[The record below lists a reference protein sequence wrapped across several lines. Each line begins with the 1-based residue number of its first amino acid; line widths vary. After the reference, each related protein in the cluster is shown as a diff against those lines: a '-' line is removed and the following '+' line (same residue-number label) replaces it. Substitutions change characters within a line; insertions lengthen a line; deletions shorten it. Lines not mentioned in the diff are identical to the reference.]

1 MIAVAR
7 SPAASASRP
16 RLSSLSSVLGSRY
29 TSPGSRCTSE
39 PKRVTQNAPATVR
52 TRTTATSGSATRR
65 ARRATLSSRVS
76 DRVKLAPPVVDAKLR
91 PAPSPRPPPR
101 ATAAHLDQ
109 RLTAPRY
116 RLPSMVTVCT
126 VLPPTERPR
135 VDAAG
140 DGCFTTLHANSLRD
154 ALHAARRKRVDALV
168 LSVHRCGDELPGVAR
183 FVREFPAIPAVAL
196 VSRHDHDV
204 TETLLR
210 LGATGV
216 RTAVDCTQAA
226 GWRRLRD
233 LLAHPASPVAARIL
247 ARVVPALDDAPE
259 EVRVFF
265 EALARLAPVLSTV
278 RGLARHLR
286 ICPSTLMSRFYRV
299 GLPSPKTYL
308 AGMRLLH
315 AAYLFLNPGL
325 SVSDVAYRL
334 DYSSPQSFGRH
345 LRAMLGVTAGE
356 FRSRFPFDVSLER
369 YVDLLITPYRE
380 TLRAFHPL
388 NAGIWDQGPEAARV
402 SRAG

>member
-1 MIAVAR
+1 
-7 SPAASASRP
+7 
-16 RLSSLSSVLGSRY
+16 
-29 TSPGSRCTSE
+29 
-39 PKRVTQNAPATVR
+39 
-52 TRTTATSGSATRR
+52 
-65 ARRATLSSRVS
+65 
-76 DRVKLAPPVVDAKLR
+76 
-91 PAPSPRPPPR
+91 
-101 ATAAHLDQ
+101 
-109 RLTAPRY
+109 
-116 RLPSMVTVCT
+116 MVTVCT
-126 VLPPTERPR
+126 VLPPPERPR
-135 VDAAG
+135 VDAVG
-140 DGCFTTLHANSLRD
+140 DGCFTTLHADSLRD
-154 ALHAARRKRVDALV
+154 ALHTARRKRVDALV
-168 LSVHRCGDELPGVAR
+168 LSVHRCRGEELPVVAR

-196 VSRHDHDV
+196 VSHHDREV

-216 RTAVDCTQAA
+216 RTAVDCTEPG
-226 GWRRLRD
+226 GWRRLRE
-233 LLAHPASPVAARIL
+233 LVAHPASPVAARIL
-247 ARVVPALDDAPE
+247 GQLVPALEGVPDDT
-259 EVRVFF
+259 RVFF
-265 EALARLAPVLSTV
+265 EVLARLAPVLTTV
-278 RGLARHLR
+278 RRLARHLQMR
-286 ICPSTLMSRFYRV
+286 PSTLMSRFYRG
-299 GLPSPKTYL
+299 GLPSPKSYL

-345 LRAMLGVTAGE
+345 LKAMLGVTAGE